1 MTGISGRQH
10 CRGQQAMLGPE
21 HSRRERIG
29 AVPREYR
36 NPGLRE
42 DGTAIVLLIDE
53 VDGSP

>member
-1 MTGISGRQH
+1 VTGISGRQH